1 MFRAGTD
8 PRHFK
13 AATTAGFTRGAAGE
27 IVAHAA
33 LSIFSNYFTNLANTQ
48 IDFPRIDLAKV
59 ASSPT
64 SILRTH
70 ER

>member
-1 MFRAGTD
+1 MFRAGHD
-8 PRHFK
+8 PRK
-13 AATTAGFTRGAAGE
+13 AVTDAGFTRGEAGE
-27 IVAHAA
+27 IVADAA
-33 LSIFSNYFTNLANTQ
+33 LSIFSNYFTNVANTQ
-48 IDFPRIDLAKV
+48 IDFPRVDLAKI